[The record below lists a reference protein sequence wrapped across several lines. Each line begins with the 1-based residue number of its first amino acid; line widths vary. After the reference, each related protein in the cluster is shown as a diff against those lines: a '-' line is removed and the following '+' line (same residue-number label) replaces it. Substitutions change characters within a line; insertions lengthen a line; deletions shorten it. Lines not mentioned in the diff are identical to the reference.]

1 MLHYLFW
8 TEVEVINL
16 VGDDYN
22 ATIFA
27 PALKL
32 KASATEEKYETRPVR
47 INADGRVN
55 IN

>member
-16 VGDDYN
+16 VGDDYD

-27 PALKL
+27 PTLKNFSIRE
-32 KASATEEKYETRPVR
+32 AKYETRLDR
-47 INADGRVN
+47 INANGRVN
-55 IN
+55 FN

>member
-27 PALKL
+27 PALK
-32 KASATEEKYETRPVR
+32 SFSNREEKYETRPVR